1 MKVSSKMIDCLRYT
15 LRLERKISISLESP
29 FCVECR
35 GMQEGCRNAPSERY
49 ATVPRV
55 YPTLVSGVLNLD
67 DRTENAGGY

>member
-1 MKVSSKMIDCLRYT
+1 VLNVGGVQ
-15 LRLERKISISLESP
+15 ERPE
-29 FCVECR
+29 
-35 GMQEGCRNAPSERY
+35 RN